1 MPRQPSGHREPLSRE
16 RILRAAIDLADR
28 DGLDAVTMRRVGQAL
43 GVEAM
48 SLYNHV
54 PGKQELLDGMVD
66 ALVEEIEIPPAA
78 TEWKEAIQSRAL
90 SGRTLVRRHPW
101 APALMTTRP
110 AVRVPMA
117 TYLDRVLTVLLDA
130 GFSPQLAHTA
140 LHVLDSRVLGFTRD
154 LFDPGTQEPMDP
166 AIVASLRSTHPGM
179 TRILEEATHDDDAEF
194 AFALDLIL
202 DGLER
207 ARDADREAS
216 DRRQGLTNP
225 SGPSERSPRTAPSRA

>member
-1 MPRQPSGHREPLSRE
+1 M
-16 RILRAAIDLADR
+16 RAAIDVGDR

-66 ALVEEIEIPPAA
+66 TLVEEIEIPSAA
-78 TEWKEAIQSRAL
+78 TEWKEALRSRAR

-101 APALMTTRP
+101 APSLMTTRP

-117 TYLDRVLTVLLDA
+117 TYLDRVLSVLLDA

-140 LHVLDSRVLGFTRD
+140 LHVLDSRILGFTRD

-179 TRILEEATHDDDAEF
+179 TRIMEEATHDDDVEF

-216 DRRQGLTNP
+216 TRRQGLTNP
-225 SGPSERSPRTAPSRA
+225 SGPSERSPRTVPSRA